1 MTFILNYV
9 SIFYWKKRSN
19 EIENIYTLKKKM
31 REQFE
36 QKNVQEELN
45 KSRARVE
52 DLEEQLRM
60 KDRMEK

>member
-1 MTFILNYV
+1 
-9 SIFYWKKRSN
+9 
-19 EIENIYTLKKKM
+19 M
-31 REQFE
+31 REKFE